1 LKRSILLSTL
11 AIAAALTLLAVA
23 GTQALFT
30 DSQTA
35 TGDVNAGTLDLYL
48 LEPSGD
54 DSAGDEVIFEGA
66 ENLLPGQTANYTL
79 RISNVGTAAITIAAL
94 DFSGSSGGECDADNV
109 GDEFIPSIAG
119 VLVGDTIPAGAFVD
133 ATVSVQLLAAADND
147 CQGDTF
153 TAVLDVDV
161 TS

>member
-11 AIAAALTLLAVA
+11 AIAAALTLLAIA

-35 TGDVNAGTLDLYL
+35 TGDVNAGTVDVYL

-54 DSAGDEVIFEGA
+54 DTAGNEVSFEGA
-66 ENLLPGQTANYTL
+66 ENLLPGGTANYTL
-79 RISNVGTAAITIAAL
+79 RIRNDGTAPLTIAAL
-94 DFSGSSGGECDADNV
+94 DFSGSTGGECDAANP
-109 GDEFIPSIAG
+109 GDEFVPGIAG
-119 VLVGDTIPAGAFVD
+119 VLVGDVIAVGAFVD
-133 ATVSVQLLAAADND
+133 ATVSVQLVAAAGND
-147 CQGDTF
+147 CQGDTY